1 MKFERINVIVLDS
14 VGIGALPDAPSF
26 GDEGSN
32 TLGHIG
38 ERVPSM
44 KLPNLTQLGL
54 GNIAPLPTVPAVDKP
69 KAYYGKMA
77 EVIDALAKQQ
87 PGFLRVESVREE
99 EGKGITVSYWES
111 LEAIQAWK
119 ANAKHLTAQQLGKE
133 KWYTHYQ
140 VEICQVM
147 KEYSF

>member
-1 MKFERINVIVLDS
+1 LILVKVIIVYNKS
-14 VGIGALPDAPSF
+14 YRG
-26 GDEGSN
+26 
-32 TLGHIG
+32 G
-38 ERVPSM
+38 E
-44 KLPNLTQLGL
+44 KN
-54 GNIAPLPTVPAVDKP
+54 GNILCS
-69 KAYYGKMA
+69 A
-77 EVIDALAKQQ
+77 EIIDALAKQQ

-133 KWYTHYQ
+133 KWYTHYH

>member
-1 MKFERINVIVLDS
+1 METYYAVIFTSQRTGQD
-14 VGIGALPDAPSF
+14 
-26 GDEGSN
+26 
-32 TLGHIG
+32 G
-38 ERVPSM
+38 E
-44 KLPNLTQLGL
+44 
-54 GNIAPLPTVPAVDKP
+54 D
-69 KAYYGKMA
+69 YGKMA

-87 PGFLRVESVREE
+87 PGFLRVESVRNE

-133 KWYTHYQ
+133 KWYTNYK

-147 KEYSF
+147 KDYSFEK

>member
-1 MKFERINVIVLDS
+1 METYYAVIFTSQRTEHD
-14 VGIGALPDAPSF
+14 G
-26 GDEGSN
+26 EG
-32 TLGHIG
+32 
-38 ERVPSM
+38 
-44 KLPNLTQLGL
+44 
-54 GNIAPLPTVPAVDKP
+54 
-69 KAYYGKMA
+69 YGKMA
-77 EVIDALAKQQ
+77 EIIDALAKQQ
-87 PGFLRVESVREE
+87 PGFLRVESVRDED
-99 EGKGITVSYWES
+99 GKGITVSYWES

>member
-1 MKFERINVIVLDS
+1 METYYAVIFTSQRTERD
-14 VGIGALPDAPSF
+14 G
-26 GDEGSN
+26 EG
-32 TLGHIG
+32 
-38 ERVPSM
+38 
-44 KLPNLTQLGL
+44 
-54 GNIAPLPTVPAVDKP
+54 
-69 KAYYGKMA
+69 YGKMA
-77 EVIDALAKQQ
+77 EIIDALAKQQ

-99 EGKGITVSYWES
+99 DGKGITVSYWES
-111 LEAIQAWK
+111 LEAIQDWK